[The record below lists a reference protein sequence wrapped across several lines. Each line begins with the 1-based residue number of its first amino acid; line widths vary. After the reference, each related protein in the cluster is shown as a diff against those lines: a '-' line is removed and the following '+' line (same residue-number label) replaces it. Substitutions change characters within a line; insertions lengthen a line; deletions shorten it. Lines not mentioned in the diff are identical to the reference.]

1 VRPRHRYVMNALRE
15 RYPAHAR
22 LVRKLIDDGYSY
34 IALDRDGR
42 HVALVVVWFDA
53 FGPYADVLWVA

>member
-1 VRPRHRYVMNALRE
+1 MNALRE